1 MTQIS
6 YLEKGTPRLQIF
18 KDTEPWLYTQ
28 KQSPYSGM
36 IKRSY
41 INDGGQRHARRKLNL
56 DEEPDD
62 SETPMG
68 AHTLRALARV
78 KYTNMDEDTIALNL
92 LTEKVYHFMKNVCPI
107 IGKDKKNVQP
117 ITGKDVHKHNNLW
130 KCKYM
135 DSMRITLLYFWV

>member
-1 MTQIS
+1 
-6 YLEKGTPRLQIF
+6 
-18 KDTEPWLYTQ
+18 
-28 KQSPYSGM
+28 M

-41 INDGGQRHARRKLNL
+41 INDGGQRHARCKLNL

-117 ITGKDVHKHNNLW
+117 ITGKDPICVHKHNNL
-130 KCKYM
+130 
-135 DSMRITLLYFWV
+135 